1 MWPSTKKTRTILN
14 TARQTSRKMK
24 RDEDIRPTVATE
36 TFDPMRTPTGSVA
49 MRWLPR
55 GQSAIWLFGAFVI
68 AILVAA
74 PIVAVIYIALFP
86 TENIWPHLA
95 STMLPRYLKNTGI
108 LMLGVGVGVT
118 LIGVSSAWVVTMCKL
133 PGKRFFE
140 WAMLLPMAVPAYIV
154 AYVYTDLLEYAGPL
168 QRMLRDVFGW
178 QSARDYWFPDIRTKG
193 GAIVVL
199 SLTLYPYVYM
209 LARAAFLAQS
219 ICVLEA
225 ARILGRSS
233 WNSFITVALPLARPA
248 IVVGVVIALME
259 TLNDFGTIDF
269 FAVHTLTAGI
279 FNVWLGM
286 GNAGGAAQIALTM
299 LAVVIALLVIER
311 YSRRRQRFHDTTNRF
326 QELPGYDLGP
336 MGKVGALAVC
346 ILPILLGF
354 VVPSAVL
361 IYYSIGYFDQSWT
374 SDFFEFAGN
383 SLLVSGLATLVAVGC
398 AIFMGYALRLF
409 PQPLLKFC
417 VRFSS
422 VGYAVPGAV
431 LAIGVLIPFA
441 RFDNAVDAVM
451 RDTFGISTGL
461 LLSGTVF
468 ALVFAYAVRF
478 MAVSYGSIEAAL
490 GKVRPSMDDAAR
502 TLGESPWGTLKRIH
516 FPMVRGG
523 ILAASVLVFVDGMKE
538 LPATL
543 ILRPFNFD
551 TLATYVYQF
560 AKDEMIEQAALGA
573 LTIVVVGV
581 IPVIM
586 LSRAISRSRPGHGK

>member
-1 MWPSTKKTRTILN
+1 MKWPLTTETETALN
-14 TARQTSRKMK
+14 NACHTPK
-24 RDEDIRPTVATE
+24 DEDIRPAAVTE
-36 TFDPMRTPTGSVA
+36 TFDPMRTPSGNPA

-55 GQSAIWLFGAFVI
+55 GQSCVWLIGAFVI
-68 AILVAA
+68 AMMVAA
-74 PIVAVIYIALFP
+74 PIIAVAYLAFFP

-95 STMLPRYLKNTGI
+95 STMLPRYVKNTAV

-118 LIGVSSAWVVTMCKL
+118 LLGVSSAWVVTMCKL

-154 AYVYTDLLEYAGPL
+154 AYVYTDLLEYAGPV
-168 QRMLRDVFGW
+168 QRLLRDIFGW
-178 QSARDYWFPDIRTKG
+178 SSAADYWFPDIRTKG
-193 GAIVVL
+193 GAILVL

-219 ICVLEA
+219 ICVIEA
-225 ARILGRSS
+225 ARVLGRSAWS
-233 WNSFITVALPLARPA
+233 SFVTVALPLARPA

-269 FAVHTLTAGI
+269 FAVHTLTAGV

-311 YSRRRQRFHDTTNRF
+311 YSRRRQRFHDTTNRY

-336 MGKVGALAVC
+336 MAKTGALAIC
-346 ILPILLGF
+346 ILPIVLGF
-354 VVPSAVL
+354 VVPSMVL
-361 IYYSIGYFDQSWT
+361 IYYSVGYFDQSWT
-374 SDFFEFAGN
+374 ADFFEFAGN
-383 SLLVSGLATLVAVGC
+383 SLLVSGLATALAVGC
-398 AIFMGYALRLF
+398 ALFMAYALRLF
-409 PQPLLKFC
+409 PQPFLKFF
-417 VRFSS
+417 VRLSS

-441 RFDNAVDAVM
+441 RFDNALDAVM

-551 TLATYVYQF
+551 TLATHVYQF

-573 LTIVVVGV
+573 LTIVLVGV
-581 IPVIM
+581 VPVIM
-586 LSRAISRSRPGHGK
+586 LSRAISKSRPGHGGES

>member
-1 MWPSTKKTRTILN
+1 
-14 TARQTSRKMK
+14 
-24 RDEDIRPTVATE
+24 
-36 TFDPMRTPTGSVA
+36 

-55 GQSAIWLFGAFVI
+55 GQSAVWLIGAFVI
-68 AILVAA
+68 AMMVAA
-74 PIVAVIYIALFP
+74 PIIAVAYLAFFP

-95 STMLPRYLKNTGI
+95 STMLPRYVKNTAV

-118 LIGVSSAWVVTMCKL
+118 LLGVSSAWVVTMCKL

-154 AYVYTDLLEYAGPL
+154 AYVYTDLLEYAGPM
-168 QRMLRDVFGW
+168 QRLLRDIFGW
-178 QSARDYWFPDIRTKG
+178 SSAADYWFPDIRTKG
-193 GAIVVL
+193 GAILVL

-219 ICVLEA
+219 ICVIEA
-225 ARILGRSS
+225 ARVLGRSAWS
-233 WNSFITVALPLARPA
+233 SFVTVALPLARPA

-269 FAVHTLTAGI
+269 FAVHTLTAGV

-311 YSRRRQRFHDTTNRF
+311 YSRRRQRFHDTTNRY

-336 MGKVGALAVC
+336 MAKTGALAIC
-346 ILPILLGF
+346 ILPIVLGF
-354 VVPSAVL
+354 VVPSMVL
-361 IYYSIGYFDQSWT
+361 IYYSVGYFDQSWT
-374 SDFFEFAGN
+374 ADFFEFAGN
-383 SLLVSGLATLVAVGC
+383 SLLVSGLATALAVGC
-398 AIFMGYALRLF
+398 ALFMAYALRLF
-409 PQPLLKFC
+409 PQPFLKFF
-417 VRFSS
+417 VRLSS

-441 RFDNAVDAVM
+441 RFDNALDAVM

-551 TLATYVYQF
+551 TLATHVYQF

-573 LTIVVVGV
+573 LTIVLVGV
-581 IPVIM
+581 VPVIM
-586 LSRAISRSRPGHGK
+586 LSRAISKSRPGHGGES

>member
-1 MWPSTKKTRTILN
+1 MKWPLTTETETALN
-14 TARQTSRKMK
+14 NACHTPK
-24 RDEDIRPTVATE
+24 DEDIRPAAVTE
-36 TFDPMRTPTGSVA
+36 TFDPMRTPSGNPA

-55 GQSAIWLFGAFVI
+55 GQSAVWLIGAFVI
-68 AILVAA
+68 AMMVTA
-74 PIVAVIYIALFP
+74 PIIAVAYLAFFP

-95 STMLPRYLKNTGI
+95 STMLPRYVKNTAV

-118 LIGVSSAWVVTMCKL
+118 LLGVSSAWVVTMCKL

-154 AYVYTDLLEYAGPL
+154 AYVYTDLLEYAGPV
-168 QRMLRDVFGW
+168 QRLLRDIFGW
-178 QSARDYWFPDIRTKG
+178 SSAADYWFPDIRTKG
-193 GAIVVL
+193 GAILVL

-219 ICVLEA
+219 ICVIEA
-225 ARILGRSS
+225 ARVLGRSAWS
-233 WNSFITVALPLARPA
+233 SFVTVALPLARPA

-269 FAVHTLTAGI
+269 FAVHTLTAGV

-311 YSRRRQRFHDTTNRF
+311 YSRRRQRFHDTTNRY

-336 MGKVGALAVC
+336 MAKAGALAIC
-346 ILPILLGF
+346 ILPIVLGF
-354 VVPSAVL
+354 VVPSMVL
-361 IYYSIGYFDQSWT
+361 IYYSVGYFDQSWT
-374 SDFFEFAGN
+374 ADFFEFAGN
-383 SLLVSGLATLVAVGC
+383 SLLVSGLATALAVGC
-398 AIFMGYALRLF
+398 ALFMAYALRLF
-409 PQPLLKFC
+409 PQPFLKFF
-417 VRFSS
+417 VRLSS

-441 RFDNAVDAVM
+441 RFDNALDAVM

-551 TLATYVYQF
+551 TLATHVYQF

-573 LTIVVVGV
+573 LTIVLVGV
-581 IPVIM
+581 VPVIM
-586 LSRAISRSRPGHGK
+586 LSRAISKSRPGHGGES